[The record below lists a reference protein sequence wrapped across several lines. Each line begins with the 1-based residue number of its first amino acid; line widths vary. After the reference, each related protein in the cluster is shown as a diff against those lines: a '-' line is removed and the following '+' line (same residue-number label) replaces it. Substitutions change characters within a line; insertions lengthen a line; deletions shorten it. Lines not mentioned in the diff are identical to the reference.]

1 MCLYFPQQGQ
11 CAWME
16 MHQFIGDFI
25 TSGNTTKV
33 QPDVLNTEWSPPG
46 GGEALGFKG
55 ASVEPLRQ
63 QAQNEPQVEASQQ
76 IQPGASQKKGE
87 ARDRRGGRTVFV
99 VSLTI
104 MHRFKLH
111 LTFILL
117 SRFAFCVHL
126 PWLPLLHLFA
136 IP

>member
-11 CAWME
+11 CAWLE

-33 QPDVLNTEWSPPG
+33 QPDVLNTEWSPSG

-55 ASVEPLRQ
+55 ASVEPLRR
-63 QAQNEPQVEASQQ
+63 QAQNKPQVEPSQQ

-87 ARDRRGGRTVFV
+87 ARDRRGGRCVCCFLDNYASFQIAFNV
-99 VSLTI
+99 YF
-104 MHRFKLH
+104 M
-111 LTFILL
+111 
-117 SRFAFCVHL
+117 SRFVLCVHL
-126 PWLPLLHLFA
+126 PWLPLLHMFA
-136 IP
+136 IL